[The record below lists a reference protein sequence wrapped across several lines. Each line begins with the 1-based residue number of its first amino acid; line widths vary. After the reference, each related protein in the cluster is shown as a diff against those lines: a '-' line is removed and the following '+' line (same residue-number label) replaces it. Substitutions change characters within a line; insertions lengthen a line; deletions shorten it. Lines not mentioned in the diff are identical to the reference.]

1 MGTQA
6 EGAALKT
13 RSYLY
18 IIAAAALWG
27 LIGLFVK
34 AIAAQGFSSMQIV
47 ALRAMASTACITL
60 VLLYKGVT
68 QLRIDLRD
76 LWMFVGTGIFSLLF
90 FNFCYFNCIQ
100 SSSLAVAALLLYTA
114 PAFVM
119 LMSLLLFGERFTA
132 KKGVALVCTF
142 IGCACVTGALEGGL
156 NLTLSGLLYGLGS
169 GFGYALYSIF
179 GKYAVRKYSSLTI
192 TAYTFYFAVLAAVPL
207 AGFDGAALSKINL
220 TTIGGSLGLGLV
232 CAVVPYLLY
241 TKGLKQVEPGQ
252 ASILATI
259 EPFVAAA
266 VGMLCFA
273 EPLTMSKAMGML
285 LIFCSIVILNIR
297 EK

>member
-1 MGTQA
+1 MR
-6 EGAALKT
+6 T
-13 RSYLY
+13 RAYLY
-18 IIAAAALWG
+18 LIGAAALWG
-27 LIGLFVK
+27 FIGLFVK
-34 AIAAQGFSSMQIV
+34 TIAGQGFTSMQIV
-47 ALRAMASTACITL
+47 ALRAMASASCITL
-60 VLLYKGVT
+60 VMLWKGLG
-68 QLRIDLRD
+68 QLRIDWRD
-76 LWMFVGTGIFSLLF
+76 CWMFVGTGIFSLVF

-119 LMSLLLFGERFTA
+119 LMSLLLFGESFTA
-132 KKGVALVCTF
+132 KKALALVCTF
-142 IGCACVTGALEGGL
+142 IGCGCVTGAFEGGL
-156 NLTLSGLLYGLGS
+156 KLTLSGLFYGLGS

-179 GKYAVRKYSSLTI
+179 GKYAVQKYSSLTI
-192 TAYTFYFAVLAAVPL
+192 TAYTFYFALIAAVPL
-207 AGFDGAALSKINL
+207 AGFDGAALATIDL
-220 TTIGGSLGLGLV
+220 LTIGGSLGLGLV
-232 CAVVPYLLY
+232 CAVIPYLLY
-241 TKGLKQVEPGQ
+241 TRGLEKVEPGQ

-273 EPLTMSKAMGML
+273 EPMTMSKAIGML

>member
-1 MGTQA
+1 M
-6 EGAALKT
+6 KT

-18 IIAAAALWG
+18 IIGAAALWG

-34 AIAAQGFSSMQIV
+34 TIAAQGFSSMQIV
-47 ALRAMASTACITL
+47 ALRSVASATCITL
-60 VLLYKGVT
+60 VMLWRGLS
-68 QLRIDLRD
+68 QLRIALRD
-76 LWMFVGTGIFSLLF
+76 TWMFVGTGIFSLVF

-100 SSSLAVAALLLYTA
+100 GSSLAVAALLLYTA

-119 LMSLLLFGERFTA
+119 LMSLVLFGEGFTA
-132 KKGVALVCTF
+132 KKGLALICTF
-142 IGCACVTGALEGGL
+142 IGCGCVTGAFEGGL

-179 GKYAVRKYSSLTI
+179 GKYAVQKYSSLTI

-207 AGFDGAALSKINL
+207 AGFDSVAVSKINL

-232 CAVVPYLLY
+232 CAVIPYLLY
-241 TKGLKQVEPGQ
+241 TKGLEQVEPGQ

-273 EPLTMSKAMGML
+273 EPMTMSKAVGML

>member
-1 MGTQA
+1 M
-6 EGAALKT
+6 KT
-13 RSYLY
+13 RAYLY
-18 IIAAAALWG
+18 IIGGAALWG

-34 AIAAQGFSSMQIV
+34 TIAAQGFSSMQIV
-47 ALRAMASTACITL
+47 ALRAMASATCITL
-60 VLLYKGVT
+60 VLLWQGIG
-68 QLRIDLRD
+68 QLRIALRD
-76 LWMFVGTGIFSLLF
+76 IWMFVGTGVLSLVF

-119 LMSLLLFGERFTA
+119 LMSLLLFGEGFTA
-132 KKGVALVCTF
+132 KKGLALVCTF
-142 IGCACVTGALEGGL
+142 IGCGCVTGAFEGGL
-156 NLTLSGLLYGLGS
+156 SLTLSGLLYGLGS

-179 GKYAVRKYSSLTI
+179 GKYAVQKYSSLTI
-192 TAYTFYFAVLAAVPL
+192 TAYTFYFALLAAVPL
-207 AGFDGAALSKINL
+207 ADFDSTTLSKIDL

-241 TKGLKQVEPGQ
+241 TKGLEQVEPGQ

-259 EPFVAAA
+259 EPFVATA

-273 EPLTMSKAMGML
+273 EPMTMSKALRMV

>member
-1 MGTQA
+1 MR
-6 EGAALKT
+6 T
-13 RSYLY
+13 RAYLY
-18 IIAAAALWG
+18 IIGAAALWG

-34 AIAAQGFSSMQIV
+34 TIAAQGFSSMQIV
-47 ALRAMASTACITL
+47 ALRSVASATCITL
-60 VLLYKGVT
+60 VLLWRGLG
-68 QLRIDLRD
+68 QLRIALRD
-76 LWMFVGTGIFSLLF
+76 IWMFVGTGIFSLVF

-119 LMSLLLFGERFTA
+119 LMSLVLFGEGFTA
-132 KKGVALVCTF
+132 KKGLALICTF
-142 IGCACVTGALEGGL
+142 IGCGCVTGAFEGGL
-156 NLTLSGLLYGLGS
+156 ILTLSGLLYGLGS

-179 GKYAVRKYSSLTI
+179 GKYAVQKYSSLTI

-207 AGFDGAALSKINL
+207 AGFDSVVVSKINL

-232 CAVVPYLLY
+232 CAVIPYLLY
-241 TKGLKQVEPGQ
+241 TKGLEQVEPGQ

-259 EPFVAAA
+259 EPLVAAT

-273 EPLTMSKAMGML
+273 EPMTMSKAIGML

>member
-1 MGTQA
+1 MR
-6 EGAALKT
+6 T
-13 RSYLY
+13 RAYLY
-18 IIAAAALWG
+18 IIGAAALWG

-34 AIAAQGFSSMQIV
+34 TIAGQGFTSMQIV
-47 ALRAMASTACITL
+47 ALRALASASCITL
-60 VLLYKGVT
+60 VMLWKGLG
-68 QLRIDLRD
+68 QLRINFRD
-76 LWMFVGTGIFSLLF
+76 CWMFVSTGIFSLVF

-119 LMSLLLFGERFTA
+119 LMSLLLFGESFTA
-132 KKGVALVCTF
+132 KKALALVCTF
-142 IGCACVTGALEGGL
+142 IGCGCVTGAFEGGL
-156 NLTLSGLLYGLGS
+156 KLTLSGLFYGLGS

-179 GKYAVRKYSSLTI
+179 GKYAVQKYSSLTI

-207 AGFDGAALSKINL
+207 AGFDGAALAKIDL
-220 TTIGGSLGLGLV
+220 LTIGGSLGLGLV
-232 CAVVPYLLY
+232 CAVIPYLLY
-241 TKGLKQVEPGQ
+241 TKGLEKVEPVQ

-273 EPLTMSKAMGML
+273 EPMTMSKAVGML

>member
-1 MGTQA
+1 M
-6 EGAALKT
+6 KT

-18 IIAAAALWG
+18 IIIAAALWG

-47 ALRAMASTACITL
+47 ALRAMASSFCITL
-60 VLLYKGVT
+60 VMLWQGVSK
-68 QLRIDLRD
+68 LRIKLRD
-76 LWMFVGTGIFSLLF
+76 IWMFIGTGILSLVF
-90 FNFCYFNCIQ
+90 FNFCYFNCIR

-119 LMSLLLFGERFTA
+119 LMSLLFFGERFTT
-132 KKGVALVCTF
+132 KKGIALLCTF
-142 IGCACVTGALEGGL
+142 IGCACVTGAFEGGL
-156 NLTLSGLLYGLGS
+156 SLTFSGLLYGLGS

-179 GKYAVRKYSSLTI
+179 GKFAVQKYSSLTI
-192 TAYTFYFAVLAAVPL
+192 TAYTFYFALIAAVPL
-207 AGFDGAALSKINL
+207 AEFNSIALNKIDL
-220 TTIGGSLGLGLV
+220 TTIGGSLGLGLI

-241 TKGLKQVEPGQ
+241 TKGLEQVEPGQ

-266 VGMLCFA
+266 VGIFCFA
-273 EPLTMSKAMGML
+273 EPMTMSKALGMM
-285 LIFCSIVILNIR
+285 LIFCSIVILNI
-297 EK
+297 KD

>member
-1 MGTQA
+1 MR
-6 EGAALKT
+6 T
-13 RSYLY
+13 RAYLY
-18 IIAAAALWG
+18 IIGAAALWG

-34 AIAAQGFSSMQIV
+34 TIAGQGFTSMQIV
-47 ALRAMASTACITL
+47 ALRAMASASCITL
-60 VLLYKGVT
+60 VMLWKGLG
-68 QLRIDLRD
+68 QLRIDWRD
-76 LWMFVGTGIFSLLF
+76 CWMFVGTGIFSLVF
-90 FNFCYFNCIQ
+90 FNFCYFNFIQ

-119 LMSLLLFGERFTA
+119 LMSLLLFGESFTA
-132 KKGVALVCTF
+132 KKALALVCTF
-142 IGCACVTGALEGGL
+142 IGCGCVTGAFEGGL
-156 NLTLSGLLYGLGS
+156 KLTLSGLLYGLGS

-179 GKYAVRKYSSLTI
+179 GKYAVQKYSSLTI

-207 AGFDGAALSKINL
+207 AGFDSVALSKINL

-232 CAVVPYLLY
+232 CAVIPYLLY
-241 TKGLKQVEPGQ
+241 TKGLEQVEPGQ

-266 VGMLCFA
+266 VGMLCFD
-273 EPLTMSKAMGML
+273 EPMTMSKAVGML

>member
-1 MGTQA
+1 MR
-6 EGAALKT
+6 T
-13 RSYLY
+13 RAYLY
-18 IIAAAALWG
+18 IIGAAALWG

-34 AIAAQGFSSMQIV
+34 TIAGQGFTSMQIV
-47 ALRAMASTACITL
+47 ALRAMASASCITL
-60 VLLYKGVT
+60 VMLWKGLG
-68 QLRIDLRD
+68 QLRIDWRD
-76 LWMFVGTGIFSLLF
+76 CWMFVGTGIFSLVF

-119 LMSLLLFGERFTA
+119 LMSLLLFGESFTA
-132 KKGVALVCTF
+132 KKALALVCTF
-142 IGCACVTGALEGGL
+142 IGCGCVTGAFEGGL
-156 NLTLSGLLYGLGS
+156 KLTLSGLFYGLGS

-179 GKYAVRKYSSLTI
+179 GKYAVQKYSSLTI

-207 AGFDGAALSKINL
+207 AGFDSVAVSKINL
-220 TTIGGSLGLGLV
+220 TKIGGSLGLGLV
-232 CAVVPYLLY
+232 CAVIPYLLY
-241 TKGLKQVEPGQ
+241 TNGLEQVEPGQ

-273 EPLTMSKAMGML
+273 EHMTMSKAVGML

>member
-1 MGTQA
+1 MR
-6 EGAALKT
+6 T
-13 RSYLY
+13 RAYLY
-18 IIAAAALWG
+18 IIGAAALWG

-34 AIAAQGFSSMQIV
+34 TIAGQGFTSMQIV
-47 ALRAMASTACITL
+47 ALRAMASASCITL
-60 VLLYKGVT
+60 VMLWKGLG
-68 QLRIDLRD
+68 QLRIDWRD
-76 LWMFVGTGIFSLLF
+76 CWMFVGTGIFSLVF
-90 FNFCYFNCIQ
+90 FNFCYFNRIQ

-119 LMSLLLFGERFTA
+119 LMSLLLFGESFTA
-132 KKGVALVCTF
+132 KKALALVCTF
-142 IGCACVTGALEGGL
+142 IGCGCVTGAFEGGL
-156 NLTLSGLLYGLGS
+156 KLTLSGLFYGLGS

-179 GKYAVRKYSSLTI
+179 GKYAVQKYSSLTI

-207 AGFDGAALSKINL
+207 AGFDSVAVSKINL

-232 CAVVPYLLY
+232 CAVIPYLLY
-241 TKGLKQVEPGQ
+241 TNGLEQVEPGQ

-273 EPLTMSKAMGML
+273 EPMTMSKAIGML

>member
-1 MGTQA
+1 MR
-6 EGAALKT
+6 T
-13 RSYLY
+13 RAYLY
-18 IIAAAALWG
+18 IIGAAALWG

-34 AIAAQGFSSMQIV
+34 TIAAQGFSSMQIV
-47 ALRAMASTACITL
+47 ALRSMASTTCITL
-60 VLLYKGVT
+60 VMLWRGLG
-68 QLRIDLRD
+68 QLRIALRD
-76 LWMFVGTGIFSLLF
+76 IWMFVGTGIFSLFF

-119 LMSLLLFGERFTA
+119 LMSLVLFGEGFTA
-132 KKGVALVCTF
+132 KKGLALICTF
-142 IGCACVTGALEGGL
+142 IGCGCVTGAFEGGL
-156 NLTLSGLLYGLGS
+156 SLTLSGLLYGLGS

-179 GKYAVRKYSSLTI
+179 GKYAVQKYSSLTI

-207 AGFDGAALSKINL
+207 AGFDSVAVSKINL

-232 CAVVPYLLY
+232 CAVIPYLLY
-241 TKGLKQVEPGQ
+241 TKGLEQVEPGQ

-273 EPLTMSKAMGML
+273 EPMTMSKAVGML

>member
-1 MGTQA
+1 MR
-6 EGAALKT
+6 T
-13 RSYLY
+13 RAYLY
-18 IIAAAALWG
+18 ILGAAALWG

-34 AIAAQGFSSMQIV
+34 TIAGQGFTSMQIV
-47 ALRAMASTACITL
+47 ALRAMASASCITL
-60 VLLYKGVT
+60 VMLWKGLG
-68 QLRIDLRD
+68 QLRIDWRD
-76 LWMFVGTGIFSLLF
+76 CWMFVGTGIFSLVF

-119 LMSLLLFGERFTA
+119 LMSLLLFGESFTA
-132 KKGVALVCTF
+132 KKALALVCTF
-142 IGCACVTGALEGGL
+142 IGCGCVTGAFEGGL
-156 NLTLSGLLYGLGS
+156 KLTLSGLFYGLGS

-179 GKYAVRKYSSLTI
+179 GKYAVQKYSSLTI
-192 TAYTFYFAVLAAVPL
+192 TAYTFYFALIAAVPL
-207 AGFDGAALSKINL
+207 AGFDGAALAKIDLL
-220 TTIGGSLGLGLV
+220 TIEGSLGLGLV
-232 CAVVPYLLY
+232 CAVIPYLLY
-241 TKGLKQVEPGQ
+241 TKGLEKVEPGQ

-273 EPLTMSKAMGML
+273 EPMTMSKAVGML

>member
-1 MGTQA
+1 
-6 EGAALKT
+6 
-13 RSYLY
+13 
-18 IIAAAALWG
+18 
-27 LIGLFVK
+27 
-34 AIAAQGFSSMQIV
+34 MQIV
-47 ALRAMASTACITL
+47 ALRAVASTVCITL
-60 VLLYKGVT
+60 VMLWRGLD
-68 QLRIDLRD
+68 QLRISFRD
-76 LWMFVGTGIFSLLF
+76 TWMFVGTGILSLVF

-119 LMSLLLFGERFTA
+119 LMSLVLFGERFTA
-132 KKGVALVCTF
+132 KKGLALVCTF
-142 IGCACVTGALEGGL
+142 VGCGCVTGAFEGGL
-156 NLTLSGLLYGLGS
+156 SLTLSGLLYGLGS

-179 GKYAVRKYSSLTI
+179 GKYAVQKYSSLTI

-207 AGFDGAALSKINL
+207 AGFDSAALSKINL
-220 TTIGGSLGLGLV
+220 TTLGGSLGLGLV

-241 TKGLKQVEPGQ
+241 TKGLEQVEPGQ

-273 EPLTMSKAMGML
+273 EPMTMSKAVGML

>member
-1 MGTQA
+1 MRKRA
-6 EGAALKT
+6 
-13 RSYLY
+13 YLY
-18 IIAAAALWG
+18 IIGAAALWG

-34 AIAAQGFSSMQIV
+34 TIAGQGFTSMQIV
-47 ALRAMASTACITL
+47 ALRAMASASCITL
-60 VLLYKGVT
+60 VMLWKGLG
-68 QLRIDLRD
+68 QLRIDWRD
-76 LWMFVGTGIFSLLF
+76 CWMFVGTGIFSLVF

-119 LMSLLLFGERFTA
+119 LMSLLLFGESFTA
-132 KKGVALVCTF
+132 KKALALVCTF
-142 IGCACVTGALEGGL
+142 IGCGCVTGAFEGGL
-156 NLTLSGLLYGLGS
+156 KLTLSGLFYGLGS

-179 GKYAVRKYSSLTI
+179 GKYAVQKYSSLAI

-207 AGFDGAALSKINL
+207 AGFDSVAVSKINL

-232 CAVVPYLLY
+232 CAVIPYLLY
-241 TKGLKQVEPGQ
+241 TNGLEQVEPGQ

-273 EPLTMSKAMGML
+273 EPITMSKAIGML

>member
-1 MGTQA
+1 MR
-6 EGAALKT
+6 T
-13 RSYLY
+13 RAYLY
-18 IIAAAALWG
+18 IIGAAALWG

-34 AIAAQGFSSMQIV
+34 TIAGQGFTSMQIV
-47 ALRAMASTACITL
+47 ALRAMASASCITL
-60 VLLYKGVT
+60 VMLWKGLG
-68 QLRIDLRD
+68 QLRIDWRD
-76 LWMFVGTGIFSLLF
+76 CWMFVGTGIFSLVF

-119 LMSLLLFGERFTA
+119 LMSLLLFGESFTA
-132 KKGVALVCTF
+132 KKALALVCTF
-142 IGCACVTGALEGGL
+142 IGCGCVTGAFEGGL
-156 NLTLSGLLYGLGS
+156 KLTLSGLFYGLGS

-179 GKYAVRKYSSLTI
+179 GKYAVQKYSSLTI
-192 TAYTFYFAVLAAVPL
+192 TAYTFYFALIAAVPL
-207 AGFDGAALSKINL
+207 AGFDGAALAKIDLL
-220 TTIGGSLGLGLV
+220 TIEGSLGLGLV
-232 CAVVPYLLY
+232 CAVIPYLLY
-241 TKGLKQVEPGQ
+241 TKGLEKVEPGQ

-273 EPLTMSKAMGML
+273 EPMTMSKAVGML
-285 LIFCSIVILNIR
+285 LIFCSIVILNFR

>member
-1 MGTQA
+1 
-6 EGAALKT
+6 
-13 RSYLY
+13 
-18 IIAAAALWG
+18 
-27 LIGLFVK
+27 
-34 AIAAQGFSSMQIV
+34 MQIV
-47 ALRAMASTACITL
+47 ALRAMASASCITL
-60 VLLYKGVT
+60 VMLWKGLG
-68 QLRIDLRD
+68 QLRIDWRD
-76 LWMFVGTGIFSLLF
+76 CWMFVGTGIFSLVF

-119 LMSLLLFGERFTA
+119 LMSLLLFGESFTA
-132 KKGVALVCTF
+132 KKALALVCTF
-142 IGCACVTGALEGGL
+142 IGCGCVTGTFEGGL

-179 GKYAVRKYSSLTI
+179 GKYAVQKYSSLTI

-207 AGFDGAALSKINL
+207 AVFDSVAVSKINL

-232 CAVVPYLLY
+232 CAVIPYLLY
-241 TKGLKQVEPGQ
+241 TNGLEQVEPGQ

-273 EPLTMSKAMGML
+273 EPMTMSKAVGML

>member
-1 MGTQA
+1 M
-6 EGAALKT
+6 KT
-13 RSYLY
+13 RAYLY
-18 IIAAAALWG
+18 IIGGAALWG

-47 ALRAMASTACITL
+47 ALRAMASATCITL
-60 VLLYKGVT
+60 VLLWQGIG
-68 QLRIDLRD
+68 QLRIALRD
-76 LWMFVGTGIFSLLF
+76 IWMFVGTGVLSLVL

-119 LMSLLLFGERFTA
+119 LMSLLLFGEGFTA
-132 KKGVALVCTF
+132 KKGLALVCTF
-142 IGCACVTGALEGGL
+142 IGCGCVTGAFEGGL
-156 NLTLSGLLYGLGS
+156 SLTLSGLLYGLGS

-179 GKYAVRKYSSLTI
+179 GKYAVQKYSSLTI
-192 TAYTFYFAVLAAVPL
+192 TAYTFYFALLAAVPL
-207 AGFDGAALSKINL
+207 ADFDSATLSKIDL

-232 CAVVPYLLY
+232 CAVIPYLLY
-241 TKGLKQVEPGQ
+241 TKGLEQVEPGQ

-273 EPLTMSKAMGML
+273 EPMTMSKALGMV